1 MPDREVKTIRDLILY
16 QYAKIIAKS
25 ALGYTDGLQAKKA
38 SYGFIKK
45 TFRQLRDSEK
55 KWSDILREDLQF
67 VSTEKK
73 CIYCGGTEN
82 LSQDHIVPKTLLINE
97 RCPHCDHI
105 QGIHNLIWACKS
117 CNSAKQQKGLYT
129 FFSQKHNTAHPSDFL
144 PPLLEKKYLKT
155 IYLCHQCAG
164 TLNAPLQTGTVLDI
178 DSVIEKYTG
187 KKSQSLLV

>member
-67 VSTEKK
+67 VESEKK
-73 CIYCGGTEN
+73 CIFCGSMEN
-82 LSQDHIVPKTLLINE
+82 LTKEHIVPKTLLVNE

-105 QGIHNLIWACKS
+105 QGIHNLIWTCKS

-129 FFSQKHNTAHPSDFL
+129 FFSQKYHTKHPSDFL
-144 PPLLEKKYLKT
+144 PTLLEKKYLKT

-164 TLNAPLQTGTVLDI
+164 TLNSPLQTGTVLDI
-178 DSVIEKYTG
+178 DSVTEKHTE
-187 KKSQSLLV
+187 KKS